1 MDFNKIKSQLQFEN
15 VLYELSVFV
24 KADENKEK
32 IKFLEIYKN
41 ISEAN
46 EEINE
51 VACWTKLLQDE
62 PLAEPEIKDL
72 SVAFTVLKKEGSYLQ
87 PQDLIQFA
95 HFLYICGIFK
105 NLIDNLTEEF
115 ALLSIKYHNKIFQF
129 RYIENLIKNTFDES
143 GEFYDNASQELKSIR
158 SKLRDTRNKIIE
170 KLNDFIFSGYAT
182 DIIQEPIITIRNNRH
197 VVPLKTNFSQKV
209 RGIIQDY
216 SSSGQ
221 TVFVEPEFIV
231 QLNNKLAYLKQ
242 EEYYEKIRILNELTD
257 TLRDNFYDL
266 HVSYKTLLT
275 IDFKLAKAKLGI
287 KHNWELINL
296 NSENFDVIE
305 AVNPILSIGGKDVV
319 PVNITFKDKRVLI
332 ISGANTGGK
341 TVALKTAGLIAIMA
355 QMGLPVPVHKKSKIK
370 FFEKIFIDI
379 GDAQNISEDLSTF
392 SSHITNIN
400 SFLKNCNRDSLV
412 LIDELGTGTD
422 PKDGAAIGR
431 ALVEYFLK
439 KEAFVII
446 TTHIEDLKYLNYVY
460 EKVENISVDFDEKT
474 IKPKYSLIY
483 GISGRSY
490 AIKIAEK
497 LNLDKEV
504 IALSKSFYNESTSE
518 FLKDIINIEK
528 LKKELIEKE
537 KKLILEKQAVLIEKQ
552 KYLKLKDKLVKE
564 KEKIK
569 GLIKAKYEK
578 KFEKLE
584 NRFNKTISLLK
595 NHLSAKEYA
604 DIVSK
609 AKKEAENIKKEIVYK
624 KTDTVHSG
632 NFSISEFFPGKRVKH
647 SKTGVKGRVLSVD
660 TYGKKLEI
668 ILDNNLKIFVP
679 YKDVIPVSESN
690 DNSKAFYESY
700 TREAPQTLFKLN
712 LIGKTVEEAVSEI
725 EKQID
730 YAILK
735 NADKIEIIHG
745 LGSGKLKKGISD
757 FLSSSEYVEDFYSPI
772 EQSGGLG
779 ITIAVLK

>member
-474 IKPKYSLIY
+474 INLVENLFRSNPNKPFVIDADAITIIAQNKELLSIIPKNSILTPHPKEFSRLVGETKNSFERLQKQRDFSIKHNIIIVLKGAYSSISLPNGTVYFNSTGNPGMATGGSGDVLTGIILGLLAQGYTPDDAVKIGVYVHGLSGDIAADENGQNSLIASDL
-483 GISGRSY
+483 ID
-490 AIKIAEK
+490 
-497 LNLDKEV
+497 NLGF
-504 IALSKSFYNESTSE
+504 AF
-518 FLKDIINIEK
+518 
-528 LKKELIEKE
+528 
-537 KKLILEKQAVLIEKQ
+537 Q
-552 KYLKLKDKLVKE
+552 
-564 KEKIK
+564 
-569 GLIKAKYEK
+569 
-578 KFEKLE
+578 
-584 NRFNKTISLLK
+584 SL
-595 NHLSAKEYA
+595 
-604 DIVSK
+604 
-609 AKKEAENIKKEIVYK
+609 
-624 KTDTVHSG
+624 
-632 NFSISEFFPGKRVKH
+632 
-647 SKTGVKGRVLSVD
+647 
-660 TYGKKLEI
+660 
-668 ILDNNLKIFVP
+668 
-679 YKDVIPVSESN
+679 
-690 DNSKAFYESY
+690 
-700 TREAPQTLFKLN
+700 
-712 LIGKTVEEAVSEI
+712 
-725 EKQID
+725 
-730 YAILK
+730 
-735 NADKIEIIHG
+735 
-745 LGSGKLKKGISD
+745 
-757 FLSSSEYVEDFYSPI
+757 
-772 EQSGGLG
+772 
-779 ITIAVLK
+779 